1 MQFVTKVEV
10 AVLGVEPDELF
21 EQQEALRLPL
31 RPAFSLLHHINKMP
45 SHRALLLK
53 PRCPHTHSHS
63 LVHSLHHSSSLTLP
77 PVLTKVVA
85 CSTTTDPP
93 SSSFSLSPGLKAGI
107 PL

>member
-53 PRCPHTHSHS
+53 PSARIHTHT
-63 LVHSLHHSSSLTLP
+63 V
-77 PVLTKVVA
+77 
-85 CSTTTDPP
+85 
-93 SSSFSLSPGLKAGI
+93 SFTHCITAPA
-107 PL
+107 